1 MSNKKIKKPTL
12 KQKLAFEKMLEAMK
26 TGNDVNLKAIMK
38 KAGYTDITSCNP
50 SNNLLNKEGFQML
63 LNKIDDNVILNKFY
77 EILQAEDKRASIQA
91 GKELLLLK
99 DRYPASKSK
108 IIGLF
113 DRISSLEEDEE

>member
-1 MSNKKIKKPTL
+1 
-12 KQKLAFEKMLEAMK
+12 MK

-50 SNNLLNKEGFQML
+50 SNSLLNKEGFQML